1 MGKFLVDK
9 HEVLKVIVDTY
20 FNFYHKEEVITSEET
35 AVVNFAKEI
44 IDTINALDAQK
55 IEGIDFTNGGRI
67 PQEVVERCQFKG
79 REN

>member
-1 MGKFLVDK
+1 MEKFLVDR
-9 HEVLKVIVDTY
+9 HEVLKAIVDTY

-55 IEGIDFTNGGRI
+55 IEGIDLG
-67 PQEVVERCQFKG
+67 KG
-79 REN
+79 DGKVSGN

>member
-1 MGKFLVDK
+1 MEKFLVDR
-9 HEVLKVIVDTY
+9 HEVLKAIVDTY

-55 IEGIDFTNGGRI
+55 I
-67 PQEVVERCQFKG
+67 
-79 REN
+79 